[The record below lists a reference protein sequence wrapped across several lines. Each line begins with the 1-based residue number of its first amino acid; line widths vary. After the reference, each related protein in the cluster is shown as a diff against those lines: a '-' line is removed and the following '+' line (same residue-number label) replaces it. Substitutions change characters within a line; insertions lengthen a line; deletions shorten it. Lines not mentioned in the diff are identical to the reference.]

1 LAAALEILREG
12 GHHALTVR
20 AVAARAGCSTIG
32 VYTWF
37 GGKDGLVD
45 AILIDGYHS
54 FAEAL
59 RAIGGDGANGK
70 QPVGGQSVG
79 GKVSQPSPGRIS
91 GLMAQG
97 FAYRAWA
104 LAHPTEYHVMFGRA
118 VPGHVPG
125 EEAVVAGL
133 IAFELLRAE
142 VVAAQQSGVIS
153 EPDTDAVAMAL
164 WGVAHGLVSIELSQP
179 GPPAVNTDES
189 LHDRTFALAMNM
201 LVAGLA

>member
-1 LAAALEILREG
+1 MSTPDTRSEILAAALEILREG
-12 GHHALTVR
+12 GHQALTVR
-20 AVAARAGCSTIG
+20 AVATRAGCSTIG

-59 RAIGGDGANGK
+59 RADTDSLRPALEGSAAL
-70 QPVGGQSVG
+70 
-79 GKVSQPSPGRIS
+79 R
-91 GLMAQG
+91 GLVAQG
-97 FAYRAWA
+97 RAYRAWA

-125 EEAVVAGL
+125 GEAIVAGMV
-133 IAFELLRAE
+133 AFELLRTE
-142 VVAAQQSGVIS
+142 VTAAQASGAIATR
-153 EPDTDAVAMAL
+153 DTDAVAMAV

-179 GPPAVNTDES
+179 GPPSLTADRS
-189 LHDRTFALAMNM
+189 LHERTFDLAMAM
-201 LVAGLA
+201 VVAGLS